1 MNTLSK
7 AIIALLVFS
16 LSLSVY
22 AQKEEEV
29 RYYDVEV
36 ILFENLDNF
45 SRHSENWP
53 SSVELELPE
62 ETLIEIGKPY
72 PGKIPKEYQ
81 PALTFKALAKKDL
94 QLQEQATTID
104 KSDSRRLLLH
114 TGWRQPGMPREKAL
128 SVYFKHPVAGPSSPD
143 TEEPVTTET
152 TQVPMAMPRLA
163 QPEAGE
169 LEGTIKVIL
178 SRYLHVET
186 DIVLRPQREE
196 QPEDIYSLELLE
208 EAEQPVVYRMH
219 QTRRRM
225 RSRELHYLDNPVIGM
240 LVLITPYELV
250 QADTPQN

>member
-7 AIIALLVFS
+7 ALLTFLIFS
-16 LSLSVY
+16 LSLIVS
-22 AQKEEEV
+22 AEEKEEEI

-45 SRHSENWP
+45 ARHSENWP

-62 ETLIEIGKPY
+62 TLIEIGKPY
-72 PGKIPKEYQ
+72 PGKIPEEYQ
-81 PALTFKALAKKDL
+81 PRLTFKALAKKEL

-104 KSDSRRLLLH
+104 ESESRRLLLH
-114 TGWRQPGMPREKAL
+114 TGWRQPGMARDKAL
-128 SVYFKHPVAGPSSPD
+128 SVYFKHPVAGPTPA
-143 TEEPVTTET
+143 EVEPATSEVTDD
-152 TQVPMAMPRLA
+152 PMAMSRLA
-163 QPEAGE
+163 QPQAGE

-178 SRYLHVET
+178 SRYLHVDT

-196 QPEDIYSLELLE
+196 LEEDIYSLEILE
-208 EAEQPVVYRMH
+208 EAEQPVVYRLH

-240 LVLITPYELV
+240 LVLITPYEPE
-250 QADTPQN
+250 QANPPKQ

>member
-7 AIIALLVFS
+7 ALLTFLVLSFS
-16 LSLSVY
+16 LIAS
-22 AQKEEEV
+22 AEEKEEEV

-45 SRHSENWP
+45 ARQSENWP
-53 SSVELELPE
+53 SSVELELP

-81 PALTFKALAKKDL
+81 PRLTFKPLAKKEL
-94 QLQEQATTID
+94 QLQEQASTID
-104 KSDSRRLLLH
+104 KSESRRVLLH
-114 TGWRQPGMPREKAL
+114 TGWRQPGMAREQAL
-128 SVYFKHPVAGPSSPD
+128 SVYLKRSVPGTPPTEVETEVAGEPSS
-143 TEEPVTTET
+143 
-152 TQVPMAMPRLA
+152 MSRLA
-163 QPEAGE
+163 QPQAGE

-196 QPEDIYSLELLE
+196 LQEDIYGLELLDKV
-208 EAEQPVVYRMH
+208 EQPVVYRLH

-225 RSRELHYLDNPVIGM
+225 RSRETHYLDNPVIGM
-240 LVLITPYELV
+240 LVLITPYEL
-250 QADTPQN
+250 TE

>member
-7 AIIALLVFS
+7 ALLIFLVFS
-16 LSLSVY
+16 FSLMVN
-22 AQKEEEV
+22 AQEEEEV

-45 SRHSENWP
+45 ARHSENWP

-62 ETLIEIGKPY
+62 TLIEIGKPY
-72 PGKIPKEYQ
+72 PGKIPEQYQ
-81 PALTFKALAKKDL
+81 PRWTFKALSKKEL

-104 KSDSRRLLLH
+104 ESDSRRLLLH
-114 TGWRQPGMPREKAL
+114 TAWRQPGMARDKAL
-128 SVYFKHPVAGPSSPD
+128 SVYIKHPVAGPSSPES
-143 TEEPVTTET
+143 EELAATET
-152 TQVPMAMPRLA
+152 TDVPMAMPRLA
-163 QPEAGE
+163 QPQAGE

-196 QPEDIYSLELLE
+196 QPEDFYSLEILE
-208 EAEQPVVYRMH
+208 EAEQPVVYRLH

-240 LVLITPYELV
+240 LILITPFEPE
-250 QADTPQN
+250 QAEPAKQ